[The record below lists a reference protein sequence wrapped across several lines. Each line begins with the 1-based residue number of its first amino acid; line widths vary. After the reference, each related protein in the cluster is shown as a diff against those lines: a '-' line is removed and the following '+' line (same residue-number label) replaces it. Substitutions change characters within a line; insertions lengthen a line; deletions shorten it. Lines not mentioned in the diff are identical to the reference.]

1 MPVHPHHFPHLFL
14 YSPPSQF
21 HPTIPEVCWRLAMLV
36 CTELWLR
43 DEEKFSRLVK
53 LITFG
58 VMEVVTPHDTNLLIE
73 YSTGPVNSQIYLYV
87 LSE

>member
-1 MPVHPHHFPHLFL
+1 
-14 YSPPSQF
+14 
-21 HPTIPEVCWRLAMLV
+21 MLV

-43 DEEKFSRLVK
+43 DEEKFSRLVE

-58 VMEVVTPHDTNLLIE
+58 VMEVVTLHNTNLLVE